1 VIEDDP
7 NNQLWLQLF
16 PIYKMEFAHP
26 GWLFLLP
33 LVAVVGLWDW
43 WRSRNRVGVRYS
55 SIATAR
61 GVPRSI
67 WSRLRWLPSALRMGA
82 FVLGIIALARPQDR
96 NELKQ
101 LFAEGVDIMM
111 VLDTSTSMRAQDF
124 KPNRFEAAREVGADF
139 IKGRTSDRIGLVVF
153 AAKAFTQSPLTL
165 DYDFLQVMLSEVEV
179 GAIEDGTAIGTAL
192 TVAVN
197 RLKETEAKSKVV
209 ILLTDGQNNRG
220 EIDPV
225 TAAEVAKAIGIRV
238 YAIGVGAYGE
248 APVMIDHPLVGRQQ
262 RMMPVEIDE
271 DMLRSVATETGGRY
285 YRATDKEA
293 LRAIYS
299 EIGDL
304 EKTKIEE
311 QIYTDYDERYATF
324 LLPGFLLLLL
334 EVLLSSTRLRRIP

>member
-1 VIEDDP
+1 
-7 NNQLWLQLF
+7 
-16 PIYKMEFAHP
+16 MEFAQP
-26 GWLFLLP
+26 GWLLLLP
-33 LVAVVGLWDW
+33 AVLLFGLFDRWRNRRRVGL
-43 WRSRNRVGVRYS
+43 RYPS
-55 SIATAR
+55 VAAAR
-61 GVPRSI
+61 LAPKSV
-67 WSRLRWLPSALRMGA
+67 WTRLRWLPTFLRVTALA
-82 FVLGIIALARPQDR
+82 LGVIALARPQKR
-96 NELKQ
+96 NELRQ
-101 LFAEGVDIMM
+101 RYAEGVDIMM

-165 DYDFLQVMLSEVEV
+165 DYDFLQTMLSEVEV

-192 TVAVN
+192 TVSVN

-225 TAAEVAKAIGIRV
+225 TAAEVAKAMGIRV
-238 YAIGVGAYGE
+238 YAIGLGTYGE

-271 DMLRSVATETGGRY
+271 DMLRSVASETGGRY
-285 YRATDKEA
+285 YRATDKQA
-293 LRAIYS
+293 LRRIYD
-299 EIGDL
+299 EIGQL

-311 QIYTDYDERYATF
+311 QVYTDYDEKYAVFLFPAF
-324 LLPGFLLLLL
+324 LLILL
-334 EVLLSSTRLRRIP
+334 EVLLASTRLKRIP